1 MLSFQEFFAACVGK
15 WSTERIYHY
24 VLEKEIERSHTDFQA
39 TLLVQETKTRLLTSL
54 LTTDCDSEAIQDCP
68 GFAITFDTISE
79 KGDRVGMT
87 LKALFVPEALIASEH
102 LPGEL
107 PIPIA
112 AEVPKDDEIGSGFYL
127 RDEGYSEAGAIA
139 GRFTYHPVRQMLE
152 MTTFYRRSVAVDQM
166 RFISPNVRL
175 RTIVT
180 YQRPEGIESPSVISL
195 VGFGMEQ
202 RVG

>member
-1 MLSFQEFFAACVGK
+1 
-15 WSTERIYHY
+15 TERTYHY
-24 VLEKEIERSHTDFQA
+24 VLENDIERSHTDFQA
-39 TLLVQETKTRLLTSL
+39 TVLDPEIKTRLLQAI
-54 LTTDCDSEAIQDCP
+54 LTEERDSQAIQDCP
-68 GFAITFDTISE
+68 GFAITFDTVSE
-79 KGDRVGMT
+79 TGDRVGMS
-87 LKALFVPEALIASEH
+87 LKALFVPERLIAAQH

-112 AEVPKDDEIGSGFYL
+112 AEVAVNEDLIQGFYL
-127 RDEGYSEAGAIA
+127 RDEGYYEAGAIA
-139 GRFTYHPVRQMLE
+139 GRFTYHAIRQTLE

-166 RFISPNVRL
+166 RFISPDLRL

-180 YQRPEGIESPSVISL
+180 YQRPDGVESPSVISL